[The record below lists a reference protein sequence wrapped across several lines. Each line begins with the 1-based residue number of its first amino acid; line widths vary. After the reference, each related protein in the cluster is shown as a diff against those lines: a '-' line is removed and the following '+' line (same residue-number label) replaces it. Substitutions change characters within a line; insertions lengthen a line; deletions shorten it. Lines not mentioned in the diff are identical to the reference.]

1 MVGGRSFGSREQAR
15 RHRGLSDEFGIP
27 RLVRPL
33 LGSLLGGLR
42 SRRLT
47 GGSDRDSSV
56 GGPGER
62 IPSDALIASLLQD
75 GMLVLPPRYFIGY
88 FLDLLL

>member
-1 MVGGRSFGSREQAR
+1 MVGGRSIGSRDHTR
-15 RHRGLSDEFGIP
+15 RPRGLSDEFGIP

-42 SRRLT
+42 SRRMT
-47 GGSDRDSSV
+47 GGSDGDTTV